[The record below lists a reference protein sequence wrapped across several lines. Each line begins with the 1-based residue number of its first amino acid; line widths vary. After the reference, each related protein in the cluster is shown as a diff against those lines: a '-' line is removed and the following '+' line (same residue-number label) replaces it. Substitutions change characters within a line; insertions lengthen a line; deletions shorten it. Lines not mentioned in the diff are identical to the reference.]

1 MKQELFEQRH
11 EALWSELAGQLDSL
25 EKLSLKRRQ
34 LPPNLPELYRQTCNH
49 YALARGRRYSPNLVE
64 QLHRLVLR
72 GHQQLYSRRG
82 GGLWRLISFIAME
95 FPQAL
100 RNQIGYFSV
109 ALLLFLLPGLLLGI
123 FCYLDQDLIYTVMS
137 DAEASNMAEMYRPDN
152 AQTGRTLE
160 RSDESDF
167 AMFGFYIYNNIGI
180 GFRTFAMG
188 ILAGIGTVFTLIY
201 NGVVIGAVAG
211 YLTGLGYVSTFWP
224 FVSGHSSLEL
234 TAIVICGASGLMLG
248 RGVIAPGPY
257 SRLDAVR
264 LQAGR
269 ALPLVMGGGL
279 MLLAAAFIEAFWS
292 ANSLPNEVKY
302 LFGIGLWILM
312 ICYFVFAGRG
322 RTGRDHG
329 TR

>member
-1 MKQELFEQRH
+1 MKQAQFEQRH
-11 EALWSELAGQLDSL
+11 QPLWDELAIQLDTL
-25 EKLSLKRRQ
+25 EKVSLKRKV
-34 LPPNLPELYRQTCNH
+34 LPPDLPALYRQTCNH
-49 YALARGRRYSPNLVE
+49 YALARARRYSPNLVE

-72 GHQQLYSRRG
+72 GHQQLYTRRG
-82 GGLWRLISFIAME
+82 GWLWRLISFIAAD
-95 FPQAL
+95 FPRAL
-100 RNQIGYFSV
+100 RSQINYFCV
-109 ALLLFLLPGLLLGI
+109 ALLLFLLPGVALGI
-123 FCYLDQDLIYTVMS
+123 FCYLDQALIYSVMS
-137 DAEASNMAEMYRPDN
+137 DAEVSNMAQMYRPDN

-211 YLTGLGYVSTFWP
+211 HLTGLGYISTFWS

-257 SRLDAVR
+257 KRLDAIR
-264 LQAGR
+264 LQAIR

-302 LFGIGLWILM
+302 LFGIGLWLLM
-312 ICYFVFAGRG
+312 ICYFVFAGRQAEDG
-322 RTGRDHG
+322 DNGAG
-329 TR
+329 

>member
-11 EALWSELAGQLDSL
+11 QSLWNELTEQLDTL
-25 EKLSLKRRQ
+25 EKSRFRRQ
-34 LPPNLPELYRQTCNH
+34 ELPANMPELYRQTCNH

-72 GHQQLYSRRG
+72 GHQQLYTRRG
-82 GGLWRLISFIAME
+82 GWIWRLISFIAAD

-100 RNQIGYFSV
+100 RRQINYFLV
-109 ALLLFLLPGLLLGI
+109 ALVLFLLPGVLLGV
-123 FCYLDQDLIYTVMS
+123 FCYLDQNLIYSVMS
-137 DAEASNMAEMYRPDN
+137 DGEVSNMAEMYRPDN
-152 AQTGRTLE
+152 ARTGRTLE

-188 ILAGIGTVFTLIY
+188 ILAGVGTVFTLIY

-211 YLTGLGYVSTFWP
+211 YLTGLGYVSTFWS

-248 RGVIAPGPY
+248 RAVIAPGPY
-257 SRLDAVR
+257 SRLDAIR
-264 LQAGR
+264 LQAKQ

-302 LFGIGLWILM
+302 LFGIALWILM
-312 ICYFVFAGRG
+312 ICYFVFAGRSKEE
-322 RTGRDHG
+322 RRHG
-329 TR
+329 S